1 MQIVIDFFRRRDPL
15 FFLGVLSAWPLFFTS
30 ESPFLYVNI
39 IDQARQGLDG
49 CPHPGLCHYLHRDYT
64 YSISPALPIVC
75 ANLVIALFIKAYGQ
89 SKSLKQSHIFF
100 DLITIALISVY
111 LVYTSNSV
119 RVLGVSSGLCI
130 LILFKNLSLFET
142 SISLVKGFAFGLGIF
157 VLFHAIWLLWI
168 KHDPVSMHNGI
179 AIFGF
184 EIYQALVAYPAVL
197 TLYFCTMVFVLF
209 MKDSTK
215 LFSLSRVETKIF
227 LIFMLGVLGF
237 TLSVLGKRAS
247 VLPISSVCFILFS
260 SMLTWRNKALVCL
273 MGFSIFV
280 YWLNEY
286 DLGSPFGFLAAVSTR
301 LNYGL
306 SIFPNIGS
314 LTLGQAVFGFTDGWA
329 QFHNLFVD
337 LIAATGLLGFFLVGL
352 TFVYHWNGFEKNIG
366 ISKSK
371 YYSFFKLMMLS
382 ILVWDNLIN
391 LNFVLPYYLASF
403 LLIFWFGS
411 SLIKSS
417 FKS

>member
-1 MQIVIDFFRRRDPL
+1 
-15 FFLGVLSAWPLFFTS
+15 
-30 ESPFLYVNI
+30 
-39 IDQARQGLDG
+39 
-49 CPHPGLCHYLHRDYT
+49 
-64 YSISPALPIVC
+64 
-75 ANLVIALFIKAYGQ
+75 
-89 SKSLKQSHIFF
+89 
-100 DLITIALISVY
+100 
-111 LVYTSNSV
+111 
-119 RVLGVSSGLCI
+119 
-130 LILFKNLSLFET
+130 
-142 SISLVKGFAFGLGIF
+142 
-157 VLFHAIWLLWI
+157 
-168 KHDPVSMHNGI
+168 
-179 AIFGF
+179 
-184 EIYQALVAYPAVL
+184 
-197 TLYFCTMVFVLF
+197 
-209 MKDSTK
+209 
-215 LFSLSRVETKIF
+215 
-227 LIFMLGVLGF
+227 
-237 TLSVLGKRAS
+237 
-247 VLPISSVCFILFS
+247 
-260 SMLTWRNKALVCL
+260 